1 MTGYTITPSFL
12 AEFLLANCGQWL
24 VQSVLISFFST
35 AAAALLS
42 FLVSNMSLIQRWASV
57 CFCSAGKSKQQQ
69 KIWIPVNW
77 AVPFC
82 LWY

>member
-42 FLVSNMSLIQRWASV
+42 FLVSNMSLIQR
-57 CFCSAGKSKQQQ
+57 
-69 KIWIPVNW
+69 
-77 AVPFC
+77 
-82 LWY
+82 